1 MLKFNENLPVEK
13 VKNMNPVVLAFVGDA
28 VYSLFV
34 RKKLV
39 ADGDYKTG
47 ALNAMSSR
55 VVCASAQARFSE
67 KLSDFFTEEE
77 KDVFRRGRN
86 AKKPSHAKHAAV
98 ADYNASTG
106 FEAVLGYLYLSGEY
120 ERLDEILNYAEN
132 CER

>member
-67 KLSDFFTEEE
+67 KL
-77 KDVFRRGRN
+77 
-86 AKKPSHAKHAAV
+86 
-98 ADYNASTG
+98 
-106 FEAVLGYLYLSGEY
+106 
-120 ERLDEILNYAEN
+120 
-132 CER
+132 